1 MMFKY
6 LTLMTAMLLTWQVQA
21 VSITINNNKNE
32 PMANAVV
39 WLTSDVLSSQPSQ
52 ADTLYSMVQ
61 KDREFTPRILVVP
74 QNAKVE
80 FPNADS
86 ILHHVYSFSEAKTF
100 ELKLYKEQPK
110 APLVF
115 DQTGVVELGCNIHD
129 WMLGYIVVV
138 DSPIFAIADNSGH
151 VNLSAEPG
159 EYTLNVWHSGFGDI
173 SHVESKKVT
182 IGQASFIYKV
192 KQAITEHFDFATDEF
207 DDY

>member
-1 MMFKY
+1 MFKY

-52 ADTLYSMVQ
+52 ADILYSMVQ

-138 DSPIFAIADNSGH
+138 DSPIFAITDNSGH
-151 VNLSAEPG
+151 VDLSAEPG

-192 KQAITEHFDFATDEF
+192 KQAITEQFDFATDEF